1 MKTIDQSRDSF
12 SFTRLQA
19 LTRRYFVEN
28 RRAMLTGTLCTIGVL
43 ALIGILVGRYTDDP
57 TDSVNSAAVF
67 GVIAFYLFPLF
78 ACITG
83 SLTFGPFKSKTGRIH
98 AMMLPATKSEKFVM
112 LTFIYTVLADL
123 IYIIAYFIGELLRA
137 LLSSGPIVWNNWLFS
152 DVWDMLAAEP
162 GEATLAIAGVV
173 LLILSHQAIYTLGSS
188 LWPKLSFIKTFG
200 ALFVLQFAGAFL
212 IPVIG
217 MTDLIDLLE
226 KMFTNTSVTMLV
238 FWAEIVWLIV
248 VAALY
253 TGAWLRFRHLQVV
266 QRLLN

>member
-12 SFTRLQA
+12 SFARLQA

-28 RRAMLTGTLCTIGVL
+28 RRTMLTGALCTIGVL

-57 TDSVNSAAVF
+57 TDSVSSAAVY
-67 GVIAFYLFPLF
+67 GVIVFYLFPLF

-123 IYIIAYFIGELLRA
+123 IYIIAYFIGDLCRGLISSTPLLWSVLGDIA
-137 LLSSGPIVWNNWLFS
+137 NVIAS
-152 DVWDMLAAEP
+152 EP
-162 GEATLAIAGVV
+162 SPAIAVALGAV
-173 LLILSHQAIYTLGSS
+173 LLILTHQAIYTLGSS

-200 ALFVLQFAGAFL
+200 AIFALQFAGA
-212 IPVIG
+212 
-217 MTDLIDLLE
+217 
-226 KMFTNTSVTMLV
+226 MLV
-238 FWAEIVWLIV
+238 PVLGLSDIFWIFADFTDNDFFRLFWATDCVIALIV
-248 VAALY
+248 AAIY